1 MSFCSYPIIMRTQ
14 PATMNKAIFRCLI
27 SIGIGLSLSTASL
40 GVAEAIPSDPRNRSV
55 NREKSPPKRT
65 PMSDEDVLNPKKLVF
80 DLVVPYTDSFDGTE
94 RGKVFISK
102 RAAVGSADRK
112 YGGYFGEKGSSTYMS
127 RCLLF
132 CPPGTRELD
141 ATYLYV
147 FEVKGEC
154 QIGARAIGWK
164 ERDEDYD
171 GGNKYVT
178 TISYRGTPENI
189 NQIGIND
196 QVVSMDPKVFSQIE
210 APQGTN
216 YKYFPRNKGML
227 LGLKT
232 TTESS
237 SDLSSGFITSLH
249 YFPAKALIKA
259 VTPYTESVSI
269 TFPKWVPSTHT
280 IEGEQLTEL
289 KSLLSNCDD
298 A

>member
-1 MSFCSYPIIMRTQ
+1 MTMTSQIISKFLTVACLLASIPISNT
-14 PATMNKAIFRCLI
+14 
-27 SIGIGLSLSTASL
+27 GASH
-40 GVAEAIPSDPRNRSV
+40 AIPSDPRNRSTT
-55 NREKSPPKRT
+55 REKSEPKRT

-80 DLVVPYTDSFDGTE
+80 DIVVPYTDSFDGTE

-112 YGGYFGEKGSSTYMS
+112 YGGYFGEKGSRAYMS

-171 GGNKYVT
+171 GGNKIVT

-189 NQIGIND
+189 NKIAVND
-196 QVVSMDPKVFSQIE
+196 QIVSMDPKVYNQLE

-216 YKYFPRNKGML
+216 YKYFPRNKGMM

-232 TTESS
+232 STESS
-237 SDLSSGFITSLH
+237 SDLSAGFITSLH
-249 YFPAKALIKA
+249 YFPAKALVSA
-259 VTPYTESVSI
+259 VSPYSESVVI
-269 TFPKWVPSTHT
+269 EFPKWIPSKHV
-280 IEGEQLTEL
+280 IEGDQLVEL
-289 KSLLSNCDD
+289 KSLLSKCDD
-298 A
+298 G